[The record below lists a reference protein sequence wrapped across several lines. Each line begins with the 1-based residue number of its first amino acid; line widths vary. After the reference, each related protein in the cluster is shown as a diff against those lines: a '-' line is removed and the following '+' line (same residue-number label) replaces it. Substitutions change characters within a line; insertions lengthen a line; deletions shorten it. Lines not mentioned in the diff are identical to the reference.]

1 MNKKEINEIKKNFND
16 DCGFFTVNHVV
27 TAFVD
32 AEKNI
37 KCKTNQLYNTI
48 PQDEAELIMINL
60 KKVLSGS
67 IGKNLLEY
75 SFPKDA
81 YLEGGAQ
88 PFMYETLQSKL
99 LDEEKVDNFLNAIVE
114 KVEYVST
121 YTIFMAHC
129 TYSVLKKNKMD
140 EFEDEADT
148 DYNFIV
154 TALCPV
160 NLRIDGLVYDE
171 QDNSIAKKES
181 CDRIVE
187 LPSDGFFFSFQ

>member
-1 MNKKEINEIKKNFND
+1 MQDQSALQHYSAGRGGADND
-16 DCGFFTVNHVV
+16 KP
-27 TAFVD
+27 
-32 AEKNI
+32 E
-37 KCKTNQLYNTI
+37 
-48 PQDEAELIMINL
+48 
-60 KKVLSGS
+60 KVLSGS

-129 TYSVLKKNKMD
+129 TYSVLKRTKW
-140 EFEDEADT
+140 T
-148 DYNFIV
+148 S
-154 TALCPV
+154 
-160 NLRIDGLVYDE
+160 LRTKLTPITIL
-171 QDNSIAKKES
+171 
-181 CDRIVE
+181 
-187 LPSDGFFFSFQ
+187 

>member
-1 MNKKEINEIKKNFND
+1 MQDQSALQHYSAGRGGADND
-16 DCGFFTVNHVV
+16 KP
-27 TAFVD
+27 
-32 AEKNI
+32 EKGA
-37 KCKTNQLYNTI
+37 QRFYR
-48 PQDEAELIMINL
+48 Q
-60 KKVLSGS
+60 
-67 IGKNLLEY
+67 NLLEY

-129 TYSVLKKNKMD
+129 TYSCAEKNKMD

-187 LPSDGFFFSFQ
+187 LPSDGFLFPLFNDRAPDINGVLYYTKKRKKTEHFRCGRASWL

>member
-1 MNKKEINEIKKNFND
+1 
-16 DCGFFTVNHVV
+16 
-27 TAFVD
+27 
-32 AEKNI
+32 
-37 KCKTNQLYNTI
+37 
-48 PQDEAELIMINL
+48 
-60 KKVLSGS
+60 
-67 IGKNLLEY
+67 
-75 SFPKDA
+75 
-81 YLEGGAQ
+81 
-88 PFMYETLQSKL
+88 
-99 LDEEKVDNFLNAIVE
+99 
-114 KVEYVST
+114 
-121 YTIFMAHC
+121 MAHC

-187 LPSDGFFFSFQ
+187 LPSDGFCFLFSMIVHLISTECFTTRRTLKAEHFRCGRASGL